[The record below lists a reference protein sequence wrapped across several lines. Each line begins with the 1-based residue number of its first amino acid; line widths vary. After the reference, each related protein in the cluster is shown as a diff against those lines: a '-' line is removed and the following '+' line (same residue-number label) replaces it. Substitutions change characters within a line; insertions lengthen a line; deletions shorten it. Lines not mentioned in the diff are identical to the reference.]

1 MNKHDSI
8 WPAKPYNLYTWDM
21 SAQHQDE
28 LSVSQARDQL
38 PELLNQAAYT
48 GRITYV
54 TRRGQ
59 RIGAIVPLEVAEA
72 AEAEEDA
79 YLSRLAA
86 EAEEEL
92 ASGGTTR
99 PLGQVIADLGLAE
112 PPPPPRTSDDH
123 LTSSAPAPRRG
134 TDQE

>member
-1 MNKHDSI
+1 
-8 WPAKPYNLYTWDM
+8 M
-21 SAQHQDE
+21 SAPHPDE
-28 LSVSQARDQL
+28 LPVSQARDQL
-38 PELLNQAAYT
+38 PELLNQAAYS

-79 YLSRLAA
+79 YLSSLAA

-92 ASGGTTR
+92 ANGGSTR
-99 PLGQVIADLGLAE
+99 PLGHVVADLGLVDS
-112 PPPPPRTSDDH
+112 PPSQRTSDDH
-123 LTSSAPAPRRG
+123 LTSTTPASRRG
-134 TDQE
+134 TDRG